1 MKWIRRDILPNTNTE
16 NYEIAFKIVIQK
28 YKRFI
33 YLPKNVRAQSQ
44 KLAPN
49 ISKIKSLKYF
59 ESIVIEIV
67 IPWPCWDSYRQYKK
81 VIVVEIAI

>member
-1 MKWIRRDILPNTNTE
+1 MEK
-16 NYEIAFKIVIQK
+16 YEIAFKIVIQK

-49 ISKIKSLKYF
+49 ISKLDYLKRNYTCK
-59 ESIVIEIV
+59 ECENELNLKE
-67 IPWPCWDSYRQYKK
+67 YLAK
-81 VIVVEIAI
+81 